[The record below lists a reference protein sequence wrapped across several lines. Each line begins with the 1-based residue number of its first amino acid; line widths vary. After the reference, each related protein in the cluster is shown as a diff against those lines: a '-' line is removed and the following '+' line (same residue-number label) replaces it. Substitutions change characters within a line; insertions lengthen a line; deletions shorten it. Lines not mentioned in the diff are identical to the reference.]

1 MVPADGTI
9 AAHSH
14 EPVNSAHPFRR
25 QLSLMYTNRLIAARE
40 KSQAAATGLLNRKC
54 YGCGRSARLA
64 RLE

>member
-40 KSQAAATGLLNRKC
+40 KSQAAATGLL
-54 YGCGRSARLA
+54 L
-64 RLE
+64 LL